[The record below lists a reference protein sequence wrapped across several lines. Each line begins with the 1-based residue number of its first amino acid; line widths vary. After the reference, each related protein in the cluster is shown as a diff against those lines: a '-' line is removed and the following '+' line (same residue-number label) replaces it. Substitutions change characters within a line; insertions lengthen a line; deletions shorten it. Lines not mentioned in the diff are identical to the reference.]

1 MSPPSNRALRTF
13 VLRTSALLAL
23 VLSATACGPNHI
35 GPFTPRERAYSPG
48 PYAQTDP
55 SARPAPGS
63 LFSDAQS
70 GYFEDARGAHVGD
83 ILSIRIDES
92 ADAQGDS
99 TTNLNRKS
107 SMSAG
112 VDTLFG
118 LVTALKGAGIDPTKI
133 AQFASESSF
142 EGQGATA
149 RKGKLAGSITVRV
162 RKAMPNG
169 DLFLEGTKVVL
180 INNEE
185 YHLYVSGLVRP
196 RDIERDNTVPSSR
209 IADAQIEF
217 TGRGDV
223 ADQQR
228 KGWLTRIIDAV
239 NPF

>member
-1 MSPPSNRALRTF
+1 MS
-13 VLRTSALLAL
+13 TSKRVAGAAALLAL
-23 VLSATACGPNHI
+23 SAAACGPNHI
-35 GPFTPRERAYSPG
+35 GPFTPRERAYEPG

-55 SARPAPGS
+55 DARPAPGS
-63 LFSDAQS
+63 LFSEAQS
-70 GYFEDARGAHVGD
+70 GYFEDARSAHVGD
-83 ILSIRIDES
+83 ILSIHIDES

-99 TTNLNRKS
+99 STNLNRKS
-107 SMSAG
+107 SMSIG
-112 VDTLFG
+112 VDSLFG
-118 LVTALKGAGIDPTKI
+118 LVSAMKSAGLDPSKI
-133 AQFASESSF
+133 AQLATDSSF

-162 RKAMPNG
+162 RKVMPNG

-196 RDIERDNTVPSSR
+196 RDIARDNTVPSSR

-228 KGWLTRIIDAV
+228 KGWLTRLIDV
-239 NPF
+239 LNPF